1 MREIGGR
8 GSPPNYFK
16 CAMEAGFVKNIIDQ
30 AMEGHPSLFVVDWSL
45 SADNNIKVCVDGDQ
59 GVDIEAVIAVSR
71 AIEHHPDMDRD
82 REDFSI
88 SVSSPGADAPLILPR
103 QYAKHV
109 GRKLKVTTDSGEE
122 FTGTLTD
129 AGQDGIALEWAVR
142 EPKPVGK
149 GKHTVTYQKTIP
161 FADIKKA
168 KVVIKF

>member
-1 MREIGGR
+1 
-8 GSPPNYFK
+8 
-16 CAMEAGFVKNIIDQ
+16 MEAGFVKNIIDQ
-30 AMEGHPSLFVVDWSL
+30 AMEGYPSLFVVDWSL
-45 SADNNIKVCVDGDQ
+45 SADNDIKVCVDGDQ
-59 GVDIEAVIAVSR
+59 GVDIESVIAISR
-71 AIEHHPDMDRD
+71 AIEHHADMDRD

-88 SVSSPGADAPLILPR
+88 SVSSPGVDAPLKQPR

-109 GRKLKVTTDSGEE
+109 GRELKVATNAGEE

-129 AGQDGIALEWAVR
+129 AGNDGITLEWTAR

-149 GKHTVTYQKTIP
+149 GKHTVTYTKAVP

>member
-1 MREIGGR
+1 
-8 GSPPNYFK
+8 
-16 CAMEAGFVKNIIDQ
+16 MEAGFVKSIIDQ
-30 AMEGHPSLFVVDWSL
+30 AMEGHPSLFVVDWNL
-45 SADNNIKVCVDGDQ
+45 SADNDIKVCVDGDQ
-59 GVDIEAVIAVSR
+59 GVDIESVIAISR

-88 SVSSPGADAPLILPR
+88 SVSSPGADAPLKQPR

-109 GRKLKVTTDSGEE
+109 GRVLKVATNAGEE

-129 AGQDGIALEWAVR
+129 AGNDGITLEWTAR

-149 GKHTVTYQKTIP
+149 GKHTVTYTKAVS

>member
-1 MREIGGR
+1 
-8 GSPPNYFK
+8 
-16 CAMEAGFVKNIIDQ
+16 MEAGFVKNIIDQ
-30 AMEGHPSLFVVDWSL
+30 AMEGYPSLFVVDWSL
-45 SADNNIKVCVDGDQ
+45 SADNDIKVCVDGDQ
-59 GVDIEAVIAVSR
+59 GVDIESVIAISR
-71 AIEHHPDMDRD
+71 AIEHHADMDRD

-88 SVSSPGADAPLILPR
+88 SVSSPGADAPLKQPR

-109 GRKLKVTTDSGEE
+109 GRELKVATNAGEE

-129 AGQDGIALEWAVR
+129 AGNDGITLEWTAR

-149 GKHTVTYQKTIP
+149 GKHTVTYTKAVP